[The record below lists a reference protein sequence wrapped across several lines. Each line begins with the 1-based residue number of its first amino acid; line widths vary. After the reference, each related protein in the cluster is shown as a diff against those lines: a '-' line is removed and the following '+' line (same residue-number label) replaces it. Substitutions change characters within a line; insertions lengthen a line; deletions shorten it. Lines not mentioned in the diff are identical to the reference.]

1 MKKLFCLIIGC
12 ILCLMGPLTPS
23 VAATHE
29 KNDVK
34 IDKYQAGSQYLAYPR
49 PAYGLPKLTKAP
61 KGYVPFHME
70 HYGRHGS
77 RWLLRDKSY
86 DRPVENLEK
95 AAAQGKLTPRGEL
108 LLKQLKEIQAA
119 SKGRVGELTPLGH
132 RQHREIARR
141 MTENFPEIFVPGT
154 HVDAKS
160 TVIIRCILSMA
171 NEIAELQKICP
182 ELIVTCDASRTTQ
195 PILAYNSTDTIARKL
210 GDEAEKRY
218 GDPFEDRH
226 SDHSAFLAKVF
237 NDPKF
242 VADSL
247 DERQV
252 FGDVFDIAVNTQSH
266 DDQPDLYDLFTAEE
280 LRNEWLCNNT
290 DWYLSAGNSSLTNN
304 RIPYN
309 QRVLLRNFIESAD
322 TAMVSPRLS
331 ANLRFGHESIVLP
344 LTILME
350 LNNSAVDLTDL
361 DTLASQWRNYEIFP
375 MGSNIQMIFYRPEK
389 NPGFTPD
396 EVLVK
401 VMLNEA
407 EATLPVKAVSGPY
420 YKWKD
425 LRDYYMSKL
434 DAFSTKF
441 TE

>member
-1 MKKLFCLIIGC
+1 
-12 ILCLMGPLTPS
+12 MGPLTPS

-119 SKGRVGELTPLGH
+119 SKSRVGELTPLGH

-182 ELIVTCDASRTTQ
+182 ELAHN
-195 PILAYNSTDTIARKL
+195 PAYPCL
-210 GDEAEKRY
+210 QQYRY
-218 GDPFEDRH
+218 HCPQTR
-226 SDHSAFLAKVF
+226 
-237 NDPKF
+237 
-242 VADSL
+242 
-247 DERQV
+247 R
-252 FGDVFDIAVNTQSH
+252 
-266 DDQPDLYDLFTAEE
+266 
-280 LRNEWLCNNT
+280 
-290 DWYLSAGNSSLTNN
+290 
-304 RIPYN
+304 
-309 QRVLLRNFIESAD
+309 
-322 TAMVSPRLS
+322 
-331 ANLRFGHESIVLP
+331 
-344 LTILME
+344 
-350 LNNSAVDLTDL
+350 
-361 DTLASQWRNYEIFP
+361 
-375 MGSNIQMIFYRPEK
+375 
-389 NPGFTPD
+389 
-396 EVLVK
+396 
-401 VMLNEA
+401 
-407 EATLPVKAVSGPY
+407 
-420 YKWKD
+420 
-425 LRDYYMSKL
+425 
-434 DAFSTKF
+434 
-441 TE
+441 